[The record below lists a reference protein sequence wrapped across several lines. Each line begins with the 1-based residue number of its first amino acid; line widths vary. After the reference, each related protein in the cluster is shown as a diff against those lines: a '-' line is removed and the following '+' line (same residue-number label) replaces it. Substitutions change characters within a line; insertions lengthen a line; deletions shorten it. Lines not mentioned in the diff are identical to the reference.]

1 MSDTYLKIRL
11 PYSHISEV
19 AFRVVDRVDVPVIT
33 QDVGKE
39 LGVDWHTA
47 EKRLQKLIEKNR
59 IKRTTVSGWHLHTAA
74 CSR

>member
-1 MSDTYLKIRL
+1 
-11 PYSHISEV
+11 
-19 AFRVVDRVDVPVIT
+19 VVDRVDVPVIT